1 MSLTQ
6 KEIEEL
12 AAMVG
17 NPYRQ
22 IAFNDAQELTSALSV
37 EDKAAVLARA
47 EAFRAAHCENR
58 KVTLPEAAILQFRRR
73 GPANPAGG

>member
-12 AAMVG
+12 AAKIG
-17 NPYRQ
+17 NPYWQ
-22 IAFNDAQELTSALSV
+22 IAYNDAQDLIFGLSP

-47 EAFRAAHCENR
+47 DDFRAAYQERR
-58 KVTLPEAAILQFRRR
+58 KVTPPNATVLPFRRQ
-73 GPANPAGG
+73 A